1 MALDDRLIERIG
13 GAIARARLLVAGEP
27 VLALVSGGA
36 DSTLLAHAL
45 HALGHPLETLHVAH
59 ALRGAE
65 SERDAL
71 ACREL
76 AQTLGIAHG
85 EVDGTV
91 APGPGVEARAR
102 ARRRAAADALRAGRA
117 VATGH
122 TRDDRIETILYRL
135 AASPGSA
142 AFAALP
148 AADGDGRVR
157 PLLELG
163 RGEVRDALRAGG
175 IAWRD
180 DASNDDRAH
189 ARGRVRHD
197 LLPAFRS
204 LHPAADANLLRTA
217 ALLAED
223 DAALDAIAAQLIA
236 DGGCL
241 ATAAVAAAPAA
252 VVRRALRRAA
262 GFPAPRPVAAERVG
276 VLARSRSGTGSVPLG
291 AGRMAERRYERI
303 AIVRADAA
311 PPPCPQSEVALV
323 VPGETAYGGAV
334 VHCALATAEGAL
346 DAGLAAGLVV
356 RAPRP
361 GERLPGARRTIA
373 RMLLEARVPRGER
386 ARYPVVSAYG
396 EPVAL
401 PGIAVAADLRRP
413 TGLVLTVTAC

>member
-1 MALDDRLIERIG
+1 MALDDRLIAQVG
-13 GAIARARLLVAGEP
+13 DAIARAHLLAAGEP

-36 DSTLLAHAL
+36 DSTLLVHVL

-59 ALRGAE
+59 GLRGAE
-65 SERDAL
+65 SAAEAASCRAL
-71 ACREL
+71 AEALGVTHREL
-76 AQTLGIAHG
+76 
-85 EVDGTV
+85 DGPV
-91 APGPGVEARAR
+91 APGPGLEARAR

-122 TRDDRIETILYRL
+122 TRDDRVETILYRL

-163 RGEVRDALRAGG
+163 RDEVRTALRRAG

-180 DASNDDRAH
+180 DSSNADRSH
-189 ARGRVRHD
+189 ARNRVRHD

-223 DAALDAIAAQLIA
+223 DAALDAIAAQLLSGG
-236 DGGCL
+236 DGL
-241 ATAAVAAAPAA
+241 STAAVAGAPVA
-252 VVRRALRRAA
+252 VLRRALRRVA
-262 GFPAPRPVAAERVG
+262 GFPAPRPVAAERVAA
-276 VLARSRSGTGSVPLG
+276 LARSRSGAGSVPLG
-291 AGRMAERRYERI
+291 AGRVAERRYERI
-303 AIVRADAA
+303 AIVRGDQAL
-311 PPPCPQSEVALV
+311 PPEREVALA
-323 VPGETAYGGAV
+323 VPGETAYGRAV
-334 VHCALATAEGAL
+334 VRCTLAAADDAL
-346 DAGLAAGLVV
+346 DAALAPGLVL
-356 RAPRP
+356 RPPRP

-373 RMLLEARVPRGER
+373 RMLLEARVPRSER
-386 ARYPVVSAYG
+386 ARYPVVAVHG

-401 PGIAVAADLRRP
+401 PGIAVAAALRRP